1 MLTTLFSAQKLCL
14 GKTDHVRDGHESET
28 RQTYTRESGN
38 HERSHY
44 RQKKKEMRQ
53 RVNVLQLVNNIAQT
67 HIHYIML
74 WNLEK
79 RLQAKVLA
87 EFFIVSQV
95 VKDKEM

>member
-14 GKTDHVRDGHESET
+14 GKTDQVRDGDESET

-79 RLQAKVLA
+79 GYRQK
-87 EFFIVSQV
+87 FWQNFS
-95 VKDKEM
+95 